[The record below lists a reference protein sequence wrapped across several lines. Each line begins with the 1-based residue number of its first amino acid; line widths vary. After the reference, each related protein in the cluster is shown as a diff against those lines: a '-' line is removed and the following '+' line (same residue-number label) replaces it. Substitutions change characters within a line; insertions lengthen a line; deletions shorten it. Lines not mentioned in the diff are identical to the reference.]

1 MSNDKFRKYLPKWVL
16 LLEELLQEAKNSKGG
31 NNAGTADK
39 QRFAPDTE
47 EAGRKGEKQTIARI
61 KLEEPPEG

>member
-1 MSNDKFRKYLPKWVL
+1 MSNDEFRKYLPKWVL

-31 NNAGTADK
+31 NNAGSADK

-47 EAGRKGEKQTIARI
+47 EAGRKSGKQ
-61 KLEEPPEG
+61 K